1 MKNQSKWEKKFL
13 GINLEGINRM
23 GTNIPGFQLIKDRVI
38 KPLLVATERIVEYYM
53 PNEQPLS
60 SMIKY
65 KSDQAD
71 IHEDQPG
78 EYL

>member
-1 MKNQSKWEKKFL
+1 
-13 GINLEGINRM
+13 M
-23 GTNIPGFQLIKDRVI
+23 GTKIPGFQLIKDRVI

-53 PNEQPLS
+53 PNDQPLS

-65 KSDQAD
+65 ENDQD
-71 IHEDQPG
+71 NLEDDHPG

>member
-1 MKNQSKWEKKFL
+1 M
-13 GINLEGINRM
+13 GIK
-23 GTNIPGFQLIKDRVI
+23 IPGFQLIKDRVI

-53 PNEQPLS
+53 PNDQQLS

-65 KSDQAD
+65 ENNRDNLEDDQ
-71 IHEDQPG
+71 HG